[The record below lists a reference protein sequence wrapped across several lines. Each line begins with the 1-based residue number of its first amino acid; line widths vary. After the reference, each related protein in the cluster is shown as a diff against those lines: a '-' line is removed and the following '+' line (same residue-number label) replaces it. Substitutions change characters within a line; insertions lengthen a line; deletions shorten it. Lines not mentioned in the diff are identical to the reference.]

1 MDRKFSLSVE
11 PLVSIIMS
19 VYNSE
24 DYLKKAIDSILGQT
38 YANLEFIIIDDASTD
53 RSLDIVKS
61 YNDKRILLIKNEV
74 NIGLAA
80 SLNKGI
86 EIIAA

>member
-1 MDRKFSLSVE
+1 MDRKFSLSAE

-24 DYLKKAIDSILGQT
+24 DYLKEAIDSIIGQT

-86 EIIAA
+86 EIAR

>member
-1 MDRKFSLSVE
+1 
-11 PLVSIIMS
+11 MS

-24 DYLKKAIDSILGQT
+24 DYLKEAIDSILGQT

-86 EIIAA
+86 EIARG